1 MLMGILSG
9 LYDLAS
15 DTPQSP
21 NHIRVLVVDDN
32 VDLAQLTT
40 WLLRKC
46 GFVVETVYSGPS
58 GVAAARL
65 FQPHFIVLDIG
76 LPGLDGYQV
85 AEMIR
90 SDPELNHV
98 VIIAMSAY
106 GPDNQ
111 RSRSP
116 STYFNYHL
124 TKPVAFDDLL
134 PFLSLERS
142 P

>member
-1 MLMGILSG
+1 MGIFSG

-15 DTPQSP
+15 DTPQPP
-21 NHIRVLVVDDN
+21 NRIRVLVVDDN

-40 WLLRKC
+40 WLLQKY

-58 GVAAARL
+58 GVAAARS
-65 FQPHFIVLDIG
+65 FQPHFILLDIG

-90 SDPELNHV
+90 SDPELKHV
-98 VIIAMSAY
+98 VIIAVSAY
-106 GPDNQ
+106 GSDAQ
-111 RSRSP
+111 LSRSP
-116 STYFNYHL
+116 SACFNFHL

-134 PFLSLERS
+134 PFLRLERS